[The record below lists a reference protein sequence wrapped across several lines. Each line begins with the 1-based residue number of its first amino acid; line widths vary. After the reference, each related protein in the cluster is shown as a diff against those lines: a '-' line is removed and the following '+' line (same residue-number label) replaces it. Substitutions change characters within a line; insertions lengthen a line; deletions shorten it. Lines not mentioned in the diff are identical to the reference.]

1 MSKEI
6 VQREGGDVMVDVG
19 TADAARAMD
28 EFLRA
33 VIEAAQAAR
42 KSMATAEGAGQRP
55 GEDFLSMAV
64 AAGLPVRGQYTVAE
78 VSMAT
83 GIPKSTLYK
92 AHRMGLIDWSVPAG
106 FETGAMVR
114 PAQVDEYLGASGHEA

>member
-6 VQREGGDVMVDVG
+6 VQREGGDVMGELG
-19 TADAARAMD
+19 TGDAVRAMD
-28 EFLRA
+28 EFLLA
-33 VIEAAQAAR
+33 VIDAASVARRRMAGGRVAAP
-42 KSMATAEGAGQRP
+42 APA
-55 GEDFLSMAV
+55 EDFLSMAV